1 MSEFSHP
8 HVSGIPDSSRAA
20 HRLEASSDGPA
31 AWIAARLRIFPSLLV
46 SWIVANVGALVIASV
61 MISLGLLTT
70 RVLFSVEAI
79 ENADEWFPAWAEDHR
94 TAFRTDLSKIASNL
108 GDVVLIATAGV
119 AIVGLILRRRWR
131 MATFVLQAG
140 LVEALVYLLVASA
153 VVRPR
158 PAVEQLD
165 NLNPTHSFP
174 SGHVAASVAV
184 YGAIALLLTAHFRQR
199 WAQIAI
205 WTVASGIWVAVA
217 ASRIYR
223 GDHHP
228 IDIAAGA
235 ITGFGALMAALFAA
249 RTARKVAE
257 LHATKRLQKARS

>member
-20 HRLEASSDGPA
+20 LRLEARSDGPA
-31 AWIAARLRIFPSLLV
+31 AWIAARLRIFPSILV
-46 SWIVANVGALVIASV
+46 SWIVANVGALVVASV
-61 MISLGLLTT
+61 MIILGLLTT

-79 ENADEWFPAWAEDHR
+79 ENADEWLPAWAEDQR
-94 TAFRTDLSKIASNL
+94 TPFRTDLSKIGSDL
-108 GDVVLIATAGV
+108 GDVVLILTAGV
-119 AIVGLILRRRWR
+119 AIFGLILRRRWR

-140 LVEALVYLLVASA
+140 LVEALVYLLVATA
-153 VVRPR
+153 VERPR
-158 PAVEQLD
+158 PSVEPLD

-199 WAQIAI
+199 WARIAI
-205 WTVASGIWVAVA
+205 WMVASGIVIAVA
-217 ASRIYR
+217 TSRIYR
-223 GDHHP
+223 GEHHP
-228 IDIAAGA
+228 IDVAAGA

-257 LHATKRLQKARS
+257 FHATKRLEKARS

>member
-20 HRLEASSDGPA
+20 LRLQAPSDGPA
-31 AWIAARLRIFPSLLV
+31 AWIATRLRIFPSLLV

-79 ENADEWFPAWAEDHR
+79 ENADEWLPAWAEDQR
-94 TAFRTDLSKIASNL
+94 TPFRTDLSKIASNL

-140 LVEALVYLLVASA
+140 LVEALVYLLVANA
-153 VVRPR
+153 VERPR
-158 PAVEQLD
+158 PAVEPLD

-174 SGHVAASVAV
+174 SG
-184 YGAIALLLTAHFRQR
+184 LLLTAHFRQR
-199 WAQIAI
+199 WAGIAI
-205 WTVASGIWVAVA
+205 WTVASGIWLAVA
-217 ASRIYR
+217 TSRIYR
-223 GDHHP
+223 GEHHP
-228 IDIAAGA
+228 IDVAAGA
-235 ITGFGALMAALFAA
+235 IMGFCALMAALFAA